1 MPSYN
6 LIKGSVFADNQSIK
20 TDKNTTSEKIRGI
33 MFPLIGAIF
42 LYDKIILQ
50 LNKEQ
55 SFSYLIFTT
64 IMYGILFIAIVYLIY
79 HNWIKIL
86 WTNKLPIENL
96 SELTISKDEDSPLNV
111 DIELKGKFSII
122 DITFRETEND
132 YQEFITYLKKHEIKF
147 SHIEVE
153 THEGIGHVIWAVI
166 ERRGLPELTAV
177 MRAFNPGAEFTVAN
191 IRSSENIST
200 LQERKLTKNKKHP
213 LTLVIMP

>member
-50 LNKEQ
+50 LNEEQ
-55 SFSYLIFTT
+55 SFSYLILTT

-111 DIELKGKFSII
+111 DIELRGKFSII

-132 YQEFITYLKKHEIKF
+132 YQEFITYLKKRNSRFI
-147 SHIEVE
+147 I
-153 THEGIGHVIWAVI
+153 TD
-166 ERRGLPELTAV
+166 ER
-177 MRAFNPGAEFTVAN
+177 
-191 IRSSENIST
+191 I
-200 LQERKLTKNKKHP
+200 
-213 LTLVIMP
+213 